1 MASGDAPQPLPEV
14 VAFYARGLEDQRLSR
29 DAGLHRPQELA
40 GEMTDAG
47 FGQTSVLAIEGPG
60 WLMQDFEAQ

>member
-29 DAGLHRPQELA
+29 DAGLLERYRTQEL
-40 GEMTDAG
+40 
-47 FGQTSVLAIEGPG
+47 L
-60 WLMQDFEAQ
+60 L

>member
-1 MASGDAPQPLPEV
+1 
-14 VAFYARGLEDQRLSR
+14 
-29 DAGLHRPQELA
+29 LA
-40 GEMTDAG
+40 GDMTDAG